1 MDNMIKVLNKDNE
14 LEEVEVID
22 FFQLDEYNHEYVL
35 YPRNEE
41 EGNDIVTYISIINQV
56 GEDNYQFEEITDQ
69 EELRKVEAKIDEE
82 LDLLASE

>member
-35 YPRNEE
+35 YTRNEE
-41 EGNDIVTYISIINQV
+41 EGDDIVTYISIINQV